1 MMRSSANGGALNFAV
16 HGGNAINIT
25 GPASAVIAN
34 NPIAYKNTNDQFDL
48 VPYYIPLNGNYR
60 YLMLEANN
68 TTSWLSYS
76 EIEVY
81 GN

>member
-68 TTSWLSYS
+68 TASWLSYS